1 MIGKMKK
8 RIIAILFCIIFLVP
22 SCASS
27 KPVMPKS
34 ESTVEKVV
42 KTVNQIAFVYT
53 IGTNLSSAAVN
64 LIPKS
69 EPTVEKVVSKDP
81 LMKLLASALII
92 YAIQILVTR

>member
-1 MIGKMKK
+1 MEMIGKMKK

-42 KTVNQIAFVYT
+42 N
-53 IGTNLSSAAVN
+53 
-64 LIPKS
+64 
-69 EPTVEKVVSKDP
+69 KDP

>member
-1 MIGKMKK
+1 MKK

-34 ESTVEKVV
+34 ESTVEKV
-42 KTVNQIAFVYT
+42 A
-53 IGTNLSSAAVN
+53 
-64 LIPKS
+64 
-69 EPTVEKVVSKDP
+69 SKDP

-92 YAIQILVTR
+92 YTIQILVTE